1 MAERSIPRTGD
12 GVPKY
17 DGTPELLPLYKEEAV
32 QYLMTFEHK
41 KRYLAGPRLIKE
53 LEGTAKVAVR
63 TKTLRD
69 PQWVSHPRG
78 VYALREHLEASVGR
92 PSLPEAS
99 RHVMKFFYNLQRRK
113 GETMT
118 SWITRHADALWEASQ
133 ALRKVQKEHGS
144 QDSKGK
150 GESRWSAHSNPP
162 MSFGSREDDEKS
174 PFDDNG
180 LLREDEGSEVR
191 QGYHGDP
198 WRWWHAWEEW
208 SGDGWSQHSWR
219 TPEYDPPEDWDRS
232 NDIFIPEFLAGFLL
246 LHRAGLDSQERGN
259 VLAAIRGQFSTE
271 TVGRALREQWS
282 DEDIQKRDRLKGNS
296 ALVAEG
302 FQDELEALMADD
314 DDLGPGDLDTESLE
328 AYMAE
333 QTKIDEA
340 MAAIQT
346 QKTTLKEARWKQ
358 KQLKLGRGFFPPKPF
373 QRPSQDSRNSQGKR
387 CFRCNGP
394 HLMADCPQ
402 KNQQAKVVQEESAEI
417 AFVTGEVQVEEA
429 GFLGEECYEAMG
441 TEKALEQCMGI
452 IDSGATSSL
461 GSAEALERIMEENLQ
476 HHGETKMDID
486 VSRRPTFR
494 FGNGQRKDCLST
506 VRVGIGAGTKAGSM
520 EIHVHDTPGQPVLVS
535 RKALKGL
542 GAAIDFEAGLA
553 IYKNVDKNQVVRL
566 TEADNGHLPM
576 PITGNILT
584 GAMSRQ
590 TPFVSLF
597 DE

>member
-1 MAERSIPRTGD
+1 MEILGSGGMLGRRGQVMAGHNIPGAHRSMILR
-12 GVPKY
+12 KI
-17 DGTPELLPLYKEEAV
+17 GTD
-32 QYLMTFEHK
+32 Q
-41 KRYLAGPRLIKE
+41 
-53 LEGTAKVAVR
+53 
-63 TKTLRD
+63 
-69 PQWVSHPRG
+69 
-78 VYALREHLEASVGR
+78 
-92 PSLPEAS
+92 
-99 RHVMKFFYNLQRRK
+99 
-113 GETMT
+113 MT
-118 SWITRHADALWEASQ
+118 SSSQSSWQVFFFFIGQAWI
-133 ALRKVQKEHGS
+133 
-144 QDSKGK
+144 
-150 GESRWSAHSNPP
+150 
-162 MSFGSREDDEKS
+162 
-174 PFDDNG
+174 
-180 LLREDEGSEVR
+180 
-191 QGYHGDP
+191 
-198 WRWWHAWEEW
+198 
-208 SGDGWSQHSWR
+208 
-219 TPEYDPPEDWDRS
+219 
-232 NDIFIPEFLAGFLL
+232 
-246 LHRAGLDSQERGN
+246 HRRGN
-259 VLAAIRGQFSTE
+259 RLAAIRGQFSTE
-271 TVGRALREQWS
+271 TVGQALREQWS

-346 QKTTLKEARWKQ
+346 RKTTLKEARWKQ
-358 KQLKLGRGFFPPKPF
+358 KQLKLGRGFFPPKPY
-373 QRPSQDSRNSQGKR
+373 QRPGQAGQDSRNSQGKR

-394 HLMADCPQ
+394 HLVADCPQ

-417 AFVTGEVQVEEA
+417 AFAAGEVRVEEA

-452 IDSGATSSL
+452 IDSAATSSL

-486 VSRRPTFR
+486 VSRRPIFR

-506 VRVGIGAGTKAGSM
+506 VRVGIGAGSQAGSM

-542 GAAIDFEAGLA
+542 GAVIDFEAGLA

-566 TEADNGHLPM
+566 TEADNGHLLM

-584 GAMSRQ
+584 GAMRRQ